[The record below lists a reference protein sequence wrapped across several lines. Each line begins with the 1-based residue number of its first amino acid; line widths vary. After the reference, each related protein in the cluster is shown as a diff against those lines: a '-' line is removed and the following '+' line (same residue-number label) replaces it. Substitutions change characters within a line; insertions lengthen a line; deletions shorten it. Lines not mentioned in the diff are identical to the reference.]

1 MMKWRGGIVGLLLSA
16 VLLILP
22 AACQPSQPVD
32 DGVVFSDEEGDLP
45 PPTQIPTTPPPTLQP
60 DDVPQGIELAECPR
74 LYNFVFLKFSSEI
87 DFNVEQV
94 ALHYSLGDGVLT
106 LEVTQETPRVI
117 LQPQS
122 TITLPVTI
130 RGVTGDCTYEG
141 QSSMIATAS
150 GYCENGIVRLI
161 IEENWQPGSGVMS
174 CPDHDPVQ
182 GPLPAPGK
190 MTHRGGDGRGEV
202 FYLDA
207 GFSDQNIGYMLE
219 KPFQGQGGSGS
230 HIWTLV
236 MEPIQ
241 LILPVST
248 P

>member
-1 MMKWRGGIVGLLLSA
+1 MKWRGGMVGPLLAA
-16 VLLILP
+16 VLLILS

-45 PPTQIPTTPPPTLQP
+45 PPTQIPATPPPTLQP
-60 DDVPQGIELAECPR
+60 DDVPQGIELAECPK

-87 DFNVEQV
+87 DFNVGEV

-122 TITLPVTI
+122 AITLPVTI
-130 RGVTGDCTYEG
+130 RGVMDDCTSEG

-150 GYCENGIVRLI
+150 GYCENGIVHLI
-161 IEENWQPGSGVMS
+161 IEEDWQPGSGVMY

-182 GPLPAPGK
+182 GRLPAPGK
-190 MTHRGGDGRGEV
+190 MTHRGADGRGEV

-230 HIWTLV
+230 HTWTLV